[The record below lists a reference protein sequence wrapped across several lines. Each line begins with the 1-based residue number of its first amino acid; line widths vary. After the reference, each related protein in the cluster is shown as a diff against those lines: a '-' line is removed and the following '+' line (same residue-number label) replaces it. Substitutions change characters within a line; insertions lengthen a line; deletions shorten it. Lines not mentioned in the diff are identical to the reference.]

1 MDFVTILLVGG
12 IALAV
17 GYFLRGTIGKKSLD
31 AATQQADKV
40 VAEAKTR
47 VREIELAAKEEANKI
62 TTEAKKDEKSRRD
75 QISKLEQHLV
85 KREEDLDSKSKAL
98 ESKGESL
105 SVKEKEMAA
114 LEEKIGAEIEKQ
126 KEKLSAVAKLSREEA
141 RQQLL
146 EAVEKE
152 HKAEL
157 VQLIHKIEM
166 EAKESADEK
175 AREIIVTV
183 MDRIASEQTTEHI
196 VYSVQIKSED
206 MKGRIIGKEGRNI
219 QAFEKI
225 TGADIVIDDSPDTVV
240 VSCFDPVRR
249 YVAKRVL
256 ETLVSDGRIHPTRI
270 EQLHQKISDE
280 VAVEIKKEAELALAE
295 LGITGVHPDL
305 IKILG
310 RLKFRTSYGQNILRH
325 TVEATHIGMMLAKEL
340 GANVET
346 VKFGCLLHDVGK
358 ALDQETG
365 GSHVEAGMQIAKK
378 YGFSEAVIHAI
389 AAHHGEPEPETAEDF
404 IVRVADAISGAR
416 PGARRD
422 TLENYIKRLRDLEA
436 IAGSFPGV
444 GKAFAVQ
451 AGREVRIMVMPTEVD
466 DLGAIKLSKEIATK
480 IEKEMTYPGTIKVNV
495 IRETRAESVAK

>member
-17 GYFLRGTIGKKSLD
+17 GYFLRGTVGKKSLD
-31 AATQQADKV
+31 AATQQSDKIIAD
-40 VAEAKTR
+40 AKTKA
-47 VREIELAAKEEANKI
+47 RETELTAKEEANKI
-62 TTEAKKDEKSRRD
+62 TAEAKKDEKSRRD

-85 KREEDLDSKSKAL
+85 KREEDIDTRSKTL
-98 ESKGESL
+98 ETKSEAFGK
-105 SVKEKEMAA
+105 KEKELAV
-114 LEEKIGAEIEKQ
+114 LEEKIGVEIEKQ

-141 RQQLL
+141 KQQLL
-146 EAVEKE
+146 DAVEKE

-157 VQLIHKIEM
+157 VQLIHKMEL
-166 EAKESADEK
+166 EAKEGADEK
-175 AREIIVTV
+175 AREIISTV
-183 MDRIASEQTTEHI
+183 MDRIASEQTTEHT
-196 VYSVQIKSED
+196 VYSIQIKSED

-249 YVAKRVL
+249 YIAKRVL
-256 ETLVSDGRIHPTRI
+256 ETLVADGRIHPTRI
-270 EQLHQKISDE
+270 EQLNQKISEE

-305 IKILG
+305 VKVLG
-310 RLKFRTSYGQNILRH
+310 RLKFRTSYGQNIMRH
-325 TVEATHIGMMLAKEL
+325 TIEATHIGMMLAKEL
-340 GANVET
+340 GANAET
-346 VKFGCLLHDVGK
+346 VKFGCLLHDIGK

-365 GSHVEAGMQIAKK
+365 GSHIEAGIQIAKK
-378 YGFSEAVIHAI
+378 YGFSDAVIHTI
-389 AAHHGEPEPETAEDF
+389 AAHHGEPEPETVEAF

-436 IAGSFPGV
+436 IANDFPGV

-466 DLGAIKLSKEIATK
+466 DLGAIKLSKEIAAK